1 MGHSMIVVTGAT
13 GKLGRL
19 VVNGLLA
26 KLSPTDV
33 AIAVRDP
40 QKAAEF
46 AARGVSVR
54 RADYNE
60 PTSLE
65 QAFAGADTVMLI
77 SSNEVGRRVAQH
89 EAVIEAAH
97 KRGVKLLAYTSLLR
111 ADTSGLAIAEEHRQ
125 TEKAIRA
132 SGIPFVFLRNGW
144 YIENHTDQIPTIL
157 QHNAI
162 VGAAGEGR
170 FASATRQD
178 YADAAVAVLTNGG
191 QENTVHELA
200 GDGAFTLSEFA
211 AELSKQTD
219 RTITYNNLPPEEYK
233 GVLAGAGLP
242 EPFVNVLV
250 DSDVQAS
257 RGALH
262 GSSADFRRLI
272 GRPTTPLSAAIA
284 AARRI

>member
-1 MGHSMIVVTGAT
+1 MSTGGFNDLVTGAT

-40 QKAAEF
+40 QKAAEL

-54 RADYNE
+54 RADHNE
-60 PTSLE
+60 PASLE
-65 QAFAGADTVMLI
+65 QAFAGVDTVLLI
-77 SSNEVGRRVAQH
+77 SSNEVGKRIAQH

-97 KRGVKLLAYTSLLR
+97 KRGVKLLAYTILLR

-162 VGAAGEGR
+162 VGAAGEG
-170 FASATRQD
+170 
-178 YADAAVAVLTNGG
+178 G
-191 QENTVHELA
+191 
-200 GDGAFTLSEFA
+200 
-211 AELSKQTD
+211 
-219 RTITYNNLPPEEYK
+219 
-233 GVLAGAGLP
+233 
-242 EPFVNVLV
+242 
-250 DSDVQAS
+250 S
-257 RGALH
+257 R
-262 GSSADFRRLI
+262 RRR
-272 GRPTTPLSAAIA
+272 GRTTPM
-284 AARRI
+284 RRSRC